1 MLEGVTILISTYNG
15 RNRLFPTLKALAHQH
30 ISSIPFT
37 TLMLVDNASSDDT
50 ANFTLQTW
58 NELGSPYPLKVIKE
72 DVPGKIHAQNKGLD
86 LAETN
91 YVLICDDDNELQH
104 DYIIRGYELLKSNAK
119 IGALGGQGIVKSTV
133 SIPSWFKEVAYMYA
147 CAPQG
152 KGIGEVQPQRNVIYG
167 AGMFLNMNAYKKAKD
182 VGFKNLLQS
191 RIGKSVVT
199 GAEDGEICW
208 WLRFCGYEIWY
219 DENLKFFHHI
229 SPERLSDSYK
239 ERLTNMFKLG
249 TPVGRLYIRIYR
261 NQISQPVKFFWL
273 KETIYMLFY
282 IFKIPFTSSK
292 NKKIEFKR
300 SLSQIRY
307 FLSERKRYD
316 EKVNF
321 LLSMKS
327 KLKLNT

>member
-1 MLEGVTILISTYNG
+1 MKDGITLLICTYNG
-15 RNRLFPTLKALAHQH
+15 KNRLYQTLKALAHQNV
-30 ISSIPFT
+30 SSIPFL
-37 TLMLVDNASSDDT
+37 TLMLVDNASTDNT
-50 ANFTLQTW
+50 ENFALQNW
-58 NELGSPYPLKVIKE
+58 KELESPYPLKVLTEKT
-72 DVPGKIHAQNKGLD
+72 PGKINAQNKGLEMV
-86 LAETN
+86 ETS
-91 YVLICDDDNELQH
+91 YVLICDDDNELQQ
-104 DYIIRGYELLKSNAK
+104 DYILRGYELLKSNAK

-133 SIPSWFKEVAYMYA
+133 SIPSWFKDVAYMYA

-152 KGIGEVQPQRNVIYG
+152 NGTGEVQPQRNVIYG
-167 AGMFLNMNAYKKAKD
+167 AGMFLNMKAYKEAKE

-229 SPERLSDSYK
+229 LPERLTDSYK

-261 NQISQPVKFFWL
+261 NQITQTVKFFWL
-273 KETIYMLFY
+273 KESIYMFWYLFN
-282 IFKIPFTSSK
+282 IPFTSSK
-292 NKKIEFKR
+292 NKKIELKR

-316 EKVNF
+316 EKVNY

-327 KLKLNT
+327 KIKLNN

>member
-1 MLEGVTILISTYNG
+1 MVEDITILICSYNG
-15 RNRLFPTLKALAHQH
+15 RDRLSPTLKSLAHQNV
-30 ISSIPFT
+30 STIPLV
-37 TLMLVDNASSDDT
+37 TLMLVDNASTDDT
-50 ANFTLQTW
+50 ANFTLKTW
-58 NELGSPYPLKVIKE
+58 KELGSPYSLKVLTEEI
-72 DVPGKIHAQNKGLD
+72 PGKIHAQNKGLEMV
-86 LAETN
+86 ETS

-104 DYIIRGYELLKSNAK
+104 DYILRGYELLKSNAK

-152 KGIGEVQPQRNVIYG
+152 IGTGEVQPQRNVIYG
-167 AGMFLNMNAYKKAKD
+167 AGMFLNMIAYRKAKD

-229 SPERLSDSYK
+229 LPERLTDRYK

-261 NQISQPVKFFWL
+261 NQITQPVKFFWL
-273 KETIYMLFY
+273 KESIYMFWYLFN
-282 IFKIPFTSSK
+282 IPFTSSK
-292 NKKIEFKR
+292 NKKIELKR

-316 EKVNF
+316 EKVNY